1 MSSLA
6 LSFTVY
12 AAKRGLEKIYS
23 RERRVL
29 KRKKENREEKGTKK
43 EAGLREKERE
53 REGDRVV

>member
-53 REGDRVV
+53 GDRVV